1 MFCKHCGNQ
10 VEDNSKFCPACGKNL
25 ESNIPKSN
33 TKFQLHWILIFVAI
47 GLGLLSLLL
56 GLNMGDNIE
65 AEDVILPAVL
75 ALGSVG
81 LSGYV
86 FMDTK
91 NKAEDKRKH
100 TFSLIVLIGAILL
113 AVELCIGPLIGTLI
127 G

>member
-10 VEDNSKFCPACGKNL
+10 IDNNAQFCSKCGKNL
-25 ESNIPKSN
+25 ESNITQSN
-33 TKFQLHWILIFVAI
+33 TKIQSHWILIFIAI

-56 GLNMGDNIE
+56 GLNMGDNVE

-75 ALGSVG
+75 ALGAVG

-91 NKAEDKRKH
+91 NKTEDKSKH
-100 TFSLIVLIGAILL
+100 TFSLIVLIGATLL

>member
-10 VEDNSKFCPACGKNL
+10 VEGNSKFCPACGKNL

>member
-1 MFCKHCGNQ
+1 MFCKYCGNQ
-10 VEDNSKFCPACGKNL
+10 VEDNSKFCRACGKNL
-25 ESNIPKSN
+25 ESNISQSN
-33 TKFQLHWILIFVAI
+33 TKIQLHWILIFVAI

>member
-10 VEDNSKFCPACGKNL
+10 VEDNSKFCHACGNKL
-25 ESNIPKSN
+25 ESNITQST
-33 TKFQLHWILIFVAI
+33 TKIQLPLILIFVAI
-47 GLGLLSLLL
+47 GLVLLSLLL
-56 GLNMGDNIE
+56 TLNMGDNID
-65 AEDVILPAVL
+65 AKDVILPAVL
-75 ALGSVG
+75 ALGAVG

-91 NKAEDKRKH
+91 NKAEDKSKH

-113 AVELCIGPLIGTLI
+113 AVELCVGPLIGTLV

>member
-1 MFCKHCGNQ
+1 MFCKNCGNQ
-10 VEDNSKFCPACGKNL
+10 VEGNSKFCPACGKDL
-25 ESNIPKSN
+25 ESNIPQSN
-33 TKFQLHWILIFVAI
+33 TKIQLHWILIFVAI

-56 GLNMGDNIE
+56 GLNMGDNVE

-75 ALGSVG
+75 TLGAVG

-91 NKAEDKRKH
+91 NKTEDKSKH
-100 TFSLIVLIGAILL
+100 TFSLIVLIGAALL
-113 AVELCIGPLIGTLI
+113 AVELCVGPLIGTLV

>member
-25 ESNIPKSN
+25 ESNIPQSN

-56 GLNMGDNIE
+56 GLNMGDYVE
-65 AEDVILPAVL
+65 AEEVILPAVL
-75 ALGSVG
+75 ALGAVG

-91 NKAEDKRKH
+91 NKTEDKIKH
-100 TFSLIVLIGAILL
+100 SFSFIVLIGAILL
-113 AVELCIGPLIGTLI
+113 AVELCVGPLIGTLV

>member
-1 MFCKHCGNQ
+1 MFCKYCGNQ
-10 VEDNSKFCPACGKNL
+10 VEGNSKFCPACGKNL
-25 ESNIPKSN
+25 ESNISQSN
-33 TKFQLHWILIFVAI
+33 TKIQLHWILIFVAI

-113 AVELCIGPLIGTLI
+113 AVELCVGPLIGTLI